1 MARIKK
7 LIFLVLLSGFCNAC
21 SFNNKPSELQQE
33 SSNLIPGREES
44 IDFFSHMH
52 ALLRDTER
60 SIDGFMYGVRDG
72 VDNFIYDAQKD
83 YYENYQ
89 K

>member
-7 LIFLVLLSGFCNAC
+7 LIFGILLSCFCNAC
-21 SFNNKPSELQQE
+21 SFNNKPPELQQE
-33 SSNLIPGREES
+33 SSNLMSDREES
-44 IDFFSHMH
+44 IDFFSRMH

-60 SIDGFMYGVRDG
+60 SIDDFRYGVRDG
-72 VDNFIYDAQKD
+72 IDSFIYDAQKD
-83 YYENYQ
+83 YYKNYQ

>member
-7 LIFLVLLSGFCNAC
+7 LIFVVLLSCFCNAC
-21 SFNNKPSELQQE
+21 SFNNKPPELQQE
-33 SSNLIPGREES
+33 SSNLMPSREES
-44 IDFFSHMH
+44 VNFFSRMH
-52 ALLRDTER
+52 TLLRDTER
-60 SIDGFMYGVRDG
+60 SIDGFMYGVRDD
-72 VDNFIYDAQKD
+72 VDSFIYDAQKD